1 MRIGPVNEIKLYVNQ
16 YNLNSEESNSHIDV
30 DQSLKNLLGNLN
42 ANWLT
47 IKDNFTPVDID
58 NYPGFTKIQKF
69 ELFLAH
75 HSTVEA
81 L

>member
-1 MRIGPVNEIKLYVNQ
+1 LRIGPVNEIKTFVNQ
-16 YNLNSEESNSHIDV
+16 YNLNPDENATQVDI

-47 IKDNFTPVDID
+47 IKDNFTPVDIES
-58 NYPGFTKIQKF
+58 YPGFTKIQKF

-75 HSTVEA
+75 YSTVDV